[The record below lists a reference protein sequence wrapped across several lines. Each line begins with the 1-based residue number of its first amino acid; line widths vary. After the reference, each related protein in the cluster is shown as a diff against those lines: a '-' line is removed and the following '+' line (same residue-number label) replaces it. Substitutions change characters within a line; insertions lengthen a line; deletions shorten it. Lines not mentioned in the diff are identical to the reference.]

1 MATKTFRGVTYTE
14 KTALTNNSSL
24 FGTIG
29 NDWLVTKGGN
39 NTVFASE
46 GKNVI
51 LAGVT
56 FTGVKAY
63 EPLGPDYPTDYLFDK
78 NSFFKAD
85 TIDYT
90 FLPNAGNMTV
100 YCGAGDD
107 YVITGKGNDIV
118 FLGEGNNTYDSTGG
132 SGFGLFDFYNSPA
145 GGLGFTGND
154 IIYAGSGNDIIATGT
169 GNDVIYAGEGNNRI
183 QANAGN
189 NIIYA
194 GAGNDNILTAS
205 GDDLIFAGEGNNNI
219 VGSGGS
225 DTVYLGGGNDQLQF
239 NYYAD
244 GSDPLR
250 IDKKI
255 IYAGEGNNSMFTNYY
270 GVAATFIYYGGAGDD
285 AVSVDASTNNIFY
298 LGEGE
303 NNFSQYGNGSAVVYT
318 GGNNDYFQLY
328 NGQKTIYAGGGNNL
342 FEIFA
347 YGGGSIVGDNT
358 VYIGTGVSSFLSQ
371 IGEGVTTVYGA
382 TSDEIFEIIPEN
394 FGQGAQASILI
405 QQIGNDTLIGSQLD
419 PSVYLLKN
427 TIASNITAKYYDYSG
442 F

>member
-1 MATKTFRGVTYTE
+1 MATKTFRGVIYTE

-56 FTGVKAY
+56 FTGIKAY
-63 EPLGPDYPTDYLFDK
+63 EPLGPDYPETYIFDK
-78 NSFFKAD
+78 NSFFRGD

-107 YVITGKGNDIV
+107 YVITGKGNDVV

-132 SGFGLFDFYNSPA
+132 AGVGFFDFYNSPA

-169 GNDVIYAGEGNNRI
+169 GNDIIYAGEGNNRI
-183 QANAGN
+183 QANGGN
-189 NIIYA
+189 NVIYA
-194 GAGNDNILTAS
+194 GAGNDGILTAS

-219 VGSGGS
+219 VGSGGN
-225 DTVYLGGGNDQLQF
+225 DTVYLGSGDDQLQF
-239 NYYAD
+239 NYYTDSATVKND
-244 GSDPLR
+244 R
-250 IDKKI
+250 KI

-270 GVAATFIYYGGAGDD
+270 GATTTFIYYGGSGEDS
-285 AVSVDASTNNIFY
+285 VSIGSGSGNILY
-298 LGEGE
+298 LGEGV
-303 NNFSQYGNGSAVVYT
+303 NNFGQYGSGSTTVYT
-318 GGNNDYFQLY
+318 GASNDYFQLF

-342 FEIFA
+342 FEIFDLS
-347 YGGGSIVGDNT
+347 GGQIVGDNT

-371 IGEGVTTVYGA
+371 IGVGVTTIYGA
-382 TSDEIFEIIPEN
+382 TSDEIFEIVPEN
-394 FGQGAQASILI
+394 FGQGTQAQILI
-405 QQIGNDTLIGSQLD
+405 QQVGSDTLIGNQLD

-427 TIASNITAKYYDYSG
+427 TIASNFTAKYYGSG
-442 F
+442 L